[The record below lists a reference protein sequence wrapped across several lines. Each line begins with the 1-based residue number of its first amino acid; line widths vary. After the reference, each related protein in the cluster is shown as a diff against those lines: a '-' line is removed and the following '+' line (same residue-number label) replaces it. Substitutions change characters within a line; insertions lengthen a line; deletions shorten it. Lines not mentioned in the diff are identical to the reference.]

1 MFGRQ
6 DSMNTHNGVLL
17 PKGTP
22 RENLNSNEDRSHSF
36 GYQQDV
42 GVGGGG
48 GVPGKLNLFRPMT
61 TPKSRMN
68 EKNLDLS
75 KGS

>member
-1 MFGRQ
+1 
-6 DSMNTHNGVLL
+6 MNTHNGVLL

-22 RENLNSNEDRSHSF
+22 RENMISNDDRSHSF
-36 GYQQDV
+36 GYQQD

-48 GVPGKLNLFRPMT
+48 GASGKLNLFRAVT
-61 TPKSRMN
+61 TPKSRIN
-68 EKNLDLS
+68 EKNLDFS